1 KATAEGLSMLK
12 AVAADD
18 ALIKLKSLEALQNV
32 AYGQATKINIHS
44 NNQNIAG
51 LVTAISELAK

>member
-1 KATAEGLSMLK
+1 MLK